1 MHRLGYYLHRLFR
14 LDGANMWR
22 LAGLISAESRMP
34 RLLVVADM
42 VQCSVRYYAGYHDY
56 HEWDWHLLRGAERR
70 TYLTRPQAHE
80 LTLLLNDPNSAADF
94 VDKAR
99 FNRRFAAYI
108 GRRWLDL
115 RAAGVDDLA
124 DFLARHG
131 EAVVK
136 TADGMGG
143 TGIRI
148 VTADDAHD
156 PAALY
161 AELRDAGLVIIEER
175 IRQHADL
182 ERLAPESVNT
192 VRLVT
197 YLDGDHVEVL
207 ARVLKLGHG
216 EPVDNF
222 GRHGMQTTL
231 AEDGSAPWG
240 AFDKDGR
247 RFLVH
252 PTSGVGIPGTVVP
265 LWDEVLDLVDRAAR
279 VVPAVPYVGWDV
291 AITPDGPVLI
301 EGNYDSGVFQM
312 KPSMSDVRTGLRE
325 RYLAAVGIDV
335 RGRRLPRS
343 AKRTAT
349 ERRVTQARA

>member
-1 MHRLGYYLHRLFR
+1 MHRLGYYLHRLAR

-34 RLLVVADM
+34 RLVVAADM
-42 VQCSVRYYAGYHDY
+42 AQCSVRYYAGYHDY

-80 LTLLLNDPNSAADF
+80 LTLLLNDPRSASDF

-108 GRRWLDL
+108 GRHWLDL
-115 RAAGVDDLA
+115 REAGA
-124 DFLARHG
+124 DELGGFLVRHG

-143 TGIRI
+143 AGIRI
-148 VTADDAHD
+148 VTTAEAHD
-156 PAALY
+156 PGRLH
-161 AELRDAGLVIIEER
+161 AELRGAGLVIVEER
-175 IRQHADL
+175 IRQHPDL
-182 ERLAPESVNT
+182 DRLAPESVNT
-192 VRLVT
+192 VRLIT
-197 YLDGDHVEVL
+197 YLDGDRVEVL
-207 ARVLKLGHG
+207 ARVLKLGNG

-231 AEDGSAPWG
+231 DEHGRAPWG
-240 AFDKDGR
+240 AFDKEGR
-247 RFLVH
+247 RYLVH
-252 PTSGVGIPGTVVP
+252 PSSGVGIPGTVVP
-265 LWDEVLDLVDRAAR
+265 LWEEVVALVDRAAR

-291 AITPDGPVLI
+291 AITPAGPVLI

-325 RYLAAVGIDV
+325 RYLAAVGIDA

-343 AKRTAT
+343 AKRAVVARRAT
-349 ERRVTQARA
+349 RARA